1 MLLSGWTEY
10 RPCDFRP
17 TIQAWLN
24 AALFIFDEIPLNI
37 AFPRFF
43 EYNDGRCFIAKKGG
57 SATRIL
63 IDGDGCPVVDET
75 IRLAKQFQREVI
87 ILCDTSHVFEK
98 PGVKTMTVSRGADS
112 VDFALVNLIQKG
124 DLAITQDYGLAA
136 MCLARGAFVMNQ
148 DGMEYTSENID
159 ALLLARH
166 TAKKIR
172 NGGGRLKG
180 ASKRTAAQNQAY
192 GEALTAFLRRTQQ
205 EEF

>member
-1 MLLSGWTEY
+1 M
-10 RPCDFRP
+10 
-17 TIQAWLN
+17 
-24 AALFIFDEIPLNI
+24 
-37 AFPRFF
+37 
-43 EYNDGRCFIAKKGG
+43 
-57 SATRIL
+57 RIL
-63 IDGDGCPVVDET
+63 IDADGCPVVDET
-75 IRLAKQFQREVI
+75 IRLAKQYQLEAI

-98 PGVKTMTVSRGADS
+98 AGVKTMTVSRGADS

-180 ASKRTAAQNQAY
+180 ASKRTAAQDITFAQ
-192 GEALTAFLRRTQQ
+192 ALTSFLRRTQQ
-205 EEF
+205 EDL